1 MQTQMAE
8 NLCRRKK
15 NSPMMPSNYKL
26 LLSSSIL
33 FLLSY
38 KFVLF
43 CIQACLL
50 FSVQYSEYFPWS
62 SNIFITITLNFC
74 VVRVNT
80 CLSEVIRIQI
90 IENQRWLSAD
100 SSPKPHHSPRNQ
112 RLGGPVCLF
121 PHFVS
126 IGIYQLNRYTYI
138 FLFHK
143 RKFSEYYLML
153 SNTAISFL
161 FTAT

>member
-1 MQTQMAE
+1 
-8 NLCRRKK
+8 
-15 NSPMMPSNYKL
+15 MPSPNYKL
-26 LLSSSIL
+26 LSSESIL

-50 FSVQYSEYFPWS
+50 FLIQYSEYFPWS
-62 SNIFITITLNFC
+62 SNVFITITLNFC

-80 CLSEVIRIQI
+80 YLSEVIRIQNYRKP
-90 IENQRWLSAD
+90 EVTLSW
-100 SSPKPHHSPRNQ
+100 
-112 RLGGPVCLF
+112 LF
-121 PHFVS
+121 PPNHISFPREPKARGQCAS
-126 IGIYQLNRYTYI
+126 FHTLCEHWDIPINRYTYI

-153 SNTAISFL
+153 SNTAISFS
-161 FTAT
+161 FTAA